1 MVDSRETNGLTDFVM
16 LLQDDTPQS
25 TSALRPPT
33 TSTAVNPVDTQ
44 EPDIRPV
51 IGKIGIYAPLNTSK
65 SGEIGFLLNRSYHRR
80 GLVSEALS
88 AVLEY
93 LFEQKGLETITTD
106 VDPRNEA
113 SIGILEKHGFVL
125 TGRVPRTLEIGGQ
138 WVDSEYRTLAK
149 SSWESKHRTSL

>member
-1 MVDSRETNGLTDFVM
+1 MVDSRETNGLTDFVI
-16 LLQDDTPQS
+16 LLQDDTQQS
-25 TSALRPPT
+25 TSAPRPTT
-33 TSTAVNPVDTQ
+33 TSTAANPVDTQ

-51 IGKIGIYAPLNTSK
+51 IGKIGIYAPLDVSK
-65 SGEIGFLLNRSYHRR
+65 SGEIGFLLNGSYHRR

-93 LFEQKGLETITTD
+93 LFEQKGVETITTD

-125 TGRVPRTLEIGGQ
+125 TGRAPRTLEIGGQ
-138 WVDSEYRTLAK
+138 WVDSEYRTLTK
-149 SSWESKHRTSL
+149 SSWESKHRSGL